1 MDTIYNLLQRA
12 KELKE
17 KSQVE
22 SITPEE
28 VGKLHEDTLAYIAA
42 LEQSTDGLGIKKVYQ
57 SKSVMEEDTD
67 PVGTNGKVLRYGQ
80 LVSIYDATHIDSLEN
95 GKIYAYQK
103 PGWLLV
109 GKVNSDVIPYIVQE
123 TGDSPTKVMSQK
135 AVTEALGKVK
145 VTTDDGKSLQEV
157 YELAQNAAQKEPA
170 DPYSVEKKTITTVDL
185 SVNEFVD
192 DNGTIR
198 GSDNIHT
205 HTDKISCKDL
215 ASIVGKTMSLN
226 GDTIKLPPVLFFD
239 ENNSF
244 ITSKP
249 TADSYTSGSNTF
261 KIGSEDIPANASYC
275 CIQGERNVENGTA
288 VELIYHHALQLQID
302 SLGKEIRSINEKV
315 DDTIRFGNLLKE
327 KDLPSGS
334 FGTKGEFYNGGGWW
348 HSKKFLVKKGMRIV
362 GKNMWSFNSGSLIL
376 PAVVFFD
383 VDNHIVGWAG
393 DDGGDKTTFDTAITG
408 KGIPDNAAY
417 FVYNIH
423 FDDNTTRELYIY
435 YNGKDV
441 VKNSIEIEYKEAA
454 GFPNLTTLLPKTIYN
469 VANDV
474 VSGEEQG
481 YSNNQ
486 SSAVLYLD
494 NFFYGVKK
502 EFPFTFKNGDTKK
515 IVPFISKGYK
525 TFTTAGILDSTS
537 SHMEETISDGIIGN
551 SSSVQEFSFLHR
563 CVKNSVTAGK
573 AVNILFVGDSIT
585 FGQNAYFFDRKEL
598 MSYSMILHDMFE
610 IDRINN
616 DNKGFSF
623 RTIGQRKR
631 VHVFNYKKKS
641 KSLETYHEGYEGTH
655 MTATL
660 NSSNKYDLALYLSKY
675 RTCDDDGN
683 RLYFDKQKNTVG
695 VPGDNNIGYLE
706 DGTKSQFK
714 IGSLVSNVM
723 AHDVFKPTHVFLFMG
738 TNGGYTQAQLDGFIN
753 GVKEVDESIFVGI
766 GLPHWGGTIFPSK
779 YKNFIDC
786 ETWTL
791 GEHESQYKTQ
801 ALLGAQ
807 DRNVYESRG
816 VYFLDTYF
824 VTPGA
829 LSAPCGVISEPFTK
843 YDGDFGKIYRPFG
856 QGANVHVSAYA
867 HAAYAYQVYS
877 WIKWTIAK
885 GV

>member
-157 YELAQNAAQKEPA
+157 YELAQNAAKKEPA

-192 DNGTIR
+192 DNGAIR

-275 CIQGERNVENGTA
+275 YIQGERNVENGTA
-288 VELIYHHALQLQID
+288 VELIYHHAIQPQID
-302 SLGKEIRSINEKV
+302 SLDKKVKALDGKT
-315 DDTIRFGNLLKE
+315 DDSIRFGNLFSE
-327 KDLPSGS
+327 KGLVFGS
-334 FGTKGEFYNGGGWW
+334 YNTENGMYTGGGWW

-362 GKNMWSFNSGSLIL
+362 GKNMWSFNNGSLVL

-383 VDNHIVGWAG
+383 VDNYIVGWAG
-393 DDGGDKTTFDTAITG
+393 DKNSSTTSFDVSE
-408 KGIPDNAAY
+408 KNIPDNAAY
-417 FVYNIH
+417 FVYNT
-423 FDDNTTRELYIY
+423 FTGGELKSELYIY
-435 YNGKDV
+435 YQSKDV
-441 VKNSIEIEYKEAA
+441 VKGSISLEYEEAA

-474 VSGEEQG
+474 VSGR
-481 YSNNQ
+481 
-486 SSAVLYLD
+486 ARVL
-494 NFFYGVKK
+494 
-502 EFPFTFKNGDTKK
+502 E
-515 IVPFISKGYK
+515 
-525 TFTTAGILDSTS
+525 
-537 SHMEETISDGIIGN
+537 
-551 SSSVQEFSFLHR
+551 
-563 CVKNSVTAGK
+563 
-573 AVNILFVGDSIT
+573 
-585 FGQNAYFFDRKEL
+585 
-598 MSYSMILHDMFE
+598 
-610 IDRINN
+610 
-616 DNKGFSF
+616 
-623 RTIGQRKR
+623 
-631 VHVFNYKKKS
+631 
-641 KSLETYHEGYEGTH
+641 
-655 MTATL
+655 
-660 NSSNKYDLALYLSKY
+660 
-675 RTCDDDGN
+675 
-683 RLYFDKQKNTVG
+683 
-695 VPGDNNIGYLE
+695 
-706 DGTKSQFK
+706 
-714 IGSLVSNVM
+714 
-723 AHDVFKPTHVFLFMG
+723 
-738 TNGGYTQAQLDGFIN
+738 
-753 GVKEVDESIFVGI
+753 
-766 GLPHWGGTIFPSK
+766 
-779 YKNFIDC
+779 
-786 ETWTL
+786 
-791 GEHESQYKTQ
+791 
-801 ALLGAQ
+801 
-807 DRNVYESRG
+807 
-816 VYFLDTYF
+816 
-824 VTPGA
+824 
-829 LSAPCGVISEPFTK
+829 
-843 YDGDFGKIYRPFG
+843 
-856 QGANVHVSAYA
+856 
-867 HAAYAYQVYS
+867 
-877 WIKWTIAK
+877 
-885 GV
+885 